1 MENLTGTIVGWG
13 DVSDDHDG
21 RPNHLNYALNLRV
34 ISNRECGSLYPQVS
48 DRPLHDRQFCIDTLG
63 GPALCDVI
71 IIFPTTLSAKF
82 DIR

>member
-13 DVSDDHDG
+13 DASDAHDKG
-21 RPNHLNYALNLRV
+21 PNHLNFALNLRV
-34 ISNRECGSLYPQVS
+34 ISNRECGRLYPQVS
-48 DRPLHDRQFCIDTLG
+48 DRPFHDRQLCIDTQS

-71 IIFPTTLSAKF
+71 IIYPTLSAKF